1 MDSIIRSN
9 FDELLSNLRKTGTM
23 IDDPVSKLMLTA
35 ILHQTQKI
43 RDEISRLP
51 SKVIDRIC
59 SYYIP
64 KNKLDAI
71 PALCFVQASL
81 KNRKGMEPH
90 SLNDGNFFN
99 FKIDSKINLTYFPLY
114 RNLILPVNDIN
125 LLTPKFLSFKGTR
138 SELNLSKRGQ
148 VWLGLEVPSEIETLE
163 SFSILIKGTDGIL
176 PKKIYIENDMRE
188 LTFTTAD
195 NVSAIPMMEP
205 FDSQQM
211 SPSSLE
217 TLSNW
222 KNILSDTE
230 SGRLLYITDMLVDR
244 DAFKCKPFPKTFQQL
259 LESNDLDRFENNI
272 LWLLLDF
279 GNEYDVPESIDIIP
293 NVFPVVNVN
302 LNSVSLTQSSPIA
315 KLTKNDGSYFLNVV
329 ETSLPAQKQG
339 FNTIDEDVKIRDFD
353 VSCYNPYSLYRDV
366 RYLYNRF
373 IDDYHAFIEYNGLKD
388 GELVRSLRELVNRIG
403 KSVTASFDNNK
414 FDEGT
419 YAMRSIGVTGQT
431 TTIKVTYLT
440 TFGHLGNSPKV
451 GSIMENKKDAALD
464 KDVKVVVSA
473 TGGVDKAGPDLRY
486 EMLRYYTLTSDRLY
500 TKMDIDAFLRMQL
513 LKEFGKEEIKRI
525 SFDIEIHGAGNA
537 VKLTRGL
544 YVGIRFKDTKN
555 YKKAIDMALDR
566 KLQQIIK
573 DKSCISMP
581 IRVSLFNIE

>member
-1 MDSIIRSN
+1 MDSIIQSN
-9 FDELLSNLRKTGTM
+9 LDELLSNLRKTGTM

>member
-9 FDELLSNLRKTGTM
+9 LDELLSNLRKTGTM

-125 LLTPKFLSFKGTR
+125 LLTPKFLSFKGSR

-163 SFSILIKGTDGIL
+163 SFSIFIKGTDGIL

-195 NVSAIPMMEP
+195 NLSVIPMMEP

-230 SGRLLYITDMLVDR
+230 SGRLLYITDTFVDR

-279 GNEYDVPESIDIIP
+279 GNEYDIPESFDVIP

-302 LNSVSLTQSSPIA
+302 INSVSLTQSSPIA

-403 KSVTASFDNNK
+403 KSVISSFDNNK

-419 YAMRSIGVTGQT
+419 YAMRSIRATGHA

-440 TFGHLGNSPKV
+440 TFGHLGNTPKI

-473 TGGVDKAGPDLRY
+473 TGGVDKAGVDLRY

-500 TKMDIDAFLRMQL
+500 TRMDIDAFLRMQL

-544 YVGIRFKDTKN
+544 YIGIRFKDTKN
-555 YKKAIDMALDR
+555 YKKSIEMALDR

-581 IRVSLFNIE
+581 IKVSLFNIE